1 MPDLYSFT
9 FDADK
14 HLPILSR
21 GGANTIDSFSYSGDG
36 RIYGKIN
43 NNSTDPIDVVS
54 DFPWTKSPNHRVKM
68 YLLHIL
74 KKKDY

>member
-43 NNSTDPIDVVS
+43 NNSTKYI
-54 DFPWTKSPNHRVKM
+54 K
-68 YLLHIL
+68 
-74 KKKDY
+74 